1 MASVLEFCSKNL
13 VRSPSENSFIS
24 PQLGDWLS
32 GHPTCSH
39 PENLEVA
46 DYIKN
51 GILLKTPSQTIPV
64 KDSALKS
71 PTEHNTCTINDL
83 LKGCSK
89 NGGYLGPF
97 EYTGQTYALVSYT
110 DYNNQNWVSLNK
122 INAGL
127 DVFRVKKEKRLMRYA
142 GRLVANMT
150 KNLMN
155 DDYSFQERTVSMP
168 SFQDQVHT
176 SKGAAFLF
184 ILDFIAAYRQ
194 LRYDCRSWGIVAFVF
209 MNKLFIDIALSFG
222 WGPAARCFHRF
233 TRALLRALTWYF
245 PELFLERPIA
255 HLTLAPLTDND
266 NSNVPFIDDL
276 KFVSLSSKQALA
288 QIAVLKNLASK
299 YNMKLDFEEPL
310 KMIKTEAKYCGWIH
324 NLIHQAIKFPVD
336 KRKKLLNMLTC

>member
-184 ILDFIAAYRQ
+184 ILDFIAAYR
-194 LRYDCRSWGIVAFVF
+194 
-209 MNKLFIDIALSFG
+209 
-222 WGPAARCFHRF
+222 
-233 TRALLRALTWYF
+233 
-245 PELFLERPIA
+245 
-255 HLTLAPLTDND
+255 
-266 NSNVPFIDDL
+266 
-276 KFVSLSSKQALA
+276 
-288 QIAVLKNLASK
+288 
-299 YNMKLDFEEPL
+299 
-310 KMIKTEAKYCGWIH
+310 
-324 NLIHQAIKFPVD
+324 
-336 KRKKLLNMLTC
+336 